1 MSSPPVARTPR
12 LPSFPLVGR
21 SAPAPAVPSGG
32 RLPRLLLRATATG
45 SALLGLAQTVLA
57 GSFLNGH
64 YEALRAH
71 ELAAMALGGL
81 LLAQLPVAAL
91 VRRGGGA
98 GGARGPW
105 WPLGATP
112 LLLAAFGAQM
122 GAGYG
127 RAVGVHVTL
136 GVLLVS
142 GLLFGLVGAWR
153 PVPVP
158 RATATSDVG
167 RDAEAEAADGGG
179 PGAGPEA
186 GPEASPAAGAGD
198 GGSGRLPRPT
208 GAGADA
214 VEVTP

>member
-12 LPSFPLVGR
+12 LPSLPR
-21 SAPAPAVPSGG
+21 ASPSAPAQAVPPGA
-32 RLPRLLLRATATG
+32 RLPRLLLRATATA
-45 SALLGLAQTVLA
+45 SAVLGLAQTVLA

-105 WPLGATP
+105 WPLGATV
-112 LLLAAFGAQM
+112 LLLAASGAQM
-122 GAGYG
+122 GTGYE

-153 PVPVP
+153 PVPALSP
-158 RATATSDVG
+158 SSTPDV
-167 RDAEAEAADGGG
+167 DPLAESESGT
-179 PGAGPEA
+179 
-186 GPEASPAAGAGD
+186 GD
-198 GGSGRLPRPT
+198 SGSGRLPRPT

-214 VEVTP
+214 VEVAP

>member
-1 MSSPPVARTPR
+1 MARTSRPQS
-12 LPSFPLVGR
+12 LPAASP
-21 SAPAPAVPSGG
+21 SAPSPAVPPGA
-32 RLPRLLLRATATG
+32 RLPRLLLRATATA
-45 SALLGLAQTVLA
+45 SAALGLAQTVLA

-81 LLAQLPVAAL
+81 LIAQLPVAAL

-98 GGARGPW
+98 GGGRGPW
-105 WPLGATP
+105 WPLGATA
-112 LLLAAFGAQM
+112 LLLAASGAQM
-122 GAGYG
+122 GTGYE

-158 RATATSDVG
+158 APSPLPPSPP
-167 RDAEAEAADGGG
+167 DAERLVEPLAEFGTESGTG
-179 PGAGPEA
+179 TGT
-186 GPEASPAAGAGD
+186 GD
-198 GGSGRLPRPT
+198 SGSGRLPRPT

-214 VEVTP
+214 VEVSP

>member
-12 LPSFPLVGR
+12 LPSPAPAGP
-21 SAPAPAVPSGG
+21 SAPAPAVPPGI
-32 RLPRLLLRATATG
+32 RLPRLLLRATATA
-45 SALLGLAQTVLA
+45 SAVLGLAQTVLA

-71 ELAAMALGGL
+71 ELTAMALGGL
-81 LLAQLPVAAL
+81 LLAQLAVAAL

-105 WPLGATP
+105 WPLGATA
-112 LLLAAFGAQM
+112 LLLAALGAQM
-122 GAGYG
+122 GTGYE

-153 PVPVP
+153 PAQAPALSPSSDTEPVVEAP
-158 RATATSDVG
+158 
-167 RDAEAEAADGGG
+167 AESESE
-179 PGAGPEA
+179 PESESRTESGAGT
-186 GPEASPAAGAGD
+186 GTGD